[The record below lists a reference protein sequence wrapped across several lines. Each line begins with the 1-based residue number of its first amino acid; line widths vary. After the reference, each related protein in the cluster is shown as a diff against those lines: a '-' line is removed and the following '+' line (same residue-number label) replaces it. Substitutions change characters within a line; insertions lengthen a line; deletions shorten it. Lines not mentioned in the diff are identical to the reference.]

1 MDFELLAQAV
11 FVAYVLMQF
20 TNSLVKPVIEIVN
33 AALEGKPVKALIL
46 ELWPLYVS
54 VAIAG
59 SLGWFARFNLL
70 PMFDPD
76 VIGRVLTAI
85 GIGLGPSFIYDLTD
99 TPAPNVVVQVPV
111 ESLSAATERHITDQV
126 TEDAKP

>member
-33 AALEGKPVKALIL
+33 TALEGESVKALVL
-46 ELWPLYVS
+46 ELWPMYVT

-59 SLGWFARFNLL
+59 CLGWFARFNLL

-99 TPAPNVVVQVPV
+99 KPTPNVVVQVPL
-111 ESLSAATERHITDQV
+111 ESLSAATERQITDKV

>member
-33 AALEGKPVKALIL
+33 TALEGEPVKALIL
-46 ELWPLYVS
+46 ELWPMYVT

-59 SLGWFARFNLL
+59 SIGWFARFNLL

-99 TPAPNVVVQVPV
+99 KPTPNVVVQVPL
-111 ESLSAATERHITDQV
+111 ESLSAATERQITDKV